1 MCFHVKEKT
10 LVLNGEQV
18 DYITFGKG
26 KKPLVMIQ
34 GLSTRNLKGSG
45 FSLAIAYRI
54 FAKEYT
60 VYWFDR
66 RKNVCE
72 GTTILDLAKDFAKCM
87 DILNIKNAD
96 IFAVSQGGMIAQ
108 ELAIERPDL
117 VRKLVLAVTL
127 CQNNE
132 TVEKVINDWVQMAE
146 QGQMKKLVYDM
157 AEKLYSQAYLKRY
170 KFFMPLLVVLQK
182 PKDVK
187 RFVILA
193 KSCLTC
199 DTAKRLKEIKQPVLV
214 LGGKQDKIVGANAC
228 EKIAQL
234 LKCEIF
240 LYENLGH
247 AVYEE
252 AKDFNKK
259 VLEFFVEK

>member
-1 MCFHVKEKT
+1 MCFNVKEKT
-10 LVLNGEQV
+10 LVLDGEQV

-34 GLSTRNLKGSG
+34 GLSTRNLKGAG

-60 VYWFDR
+60 VFLFDR

-132 TVEKVINDWVQMAE
+132 TVEKVIN
-146 QGQMKKLVYDM
+146 
-157 AEKLYSQAYLKRY
+157 
-170 KFFMPLLVVLQK
+170 
-182 PKDVK
+182 
-187 RFVILA
+187 
-193 KSCLTC
+193 T
-199 DTAKRLKEIKQPVLV
+199 
-214 LGGKQDKIVGANAC
+214 
-228 EKIAQL
+228 
-234 LKCEIF
+234 
-240 LYENLGH
+240 
-247 AVYEE
+247 
-252 AKDFNKK
+252 
-259 VLEFFVEK
+259 

>member
-1 MCFHVKEKT
+1 MT
-10 LVLNGEQV
+10 
-18 DYITFGKG
+18 
-26 KKPLVMIQ
+26 
-34 GLSTRNLKGSG
+34 
-45 FSLAIAYRI
+45 
-54 FAKEYT
+54 
-60 VYWFDR
+60 
-66 RKNVCE
+66 
-72 GTTILDLAKDFAKCM
+72 
-87 DILNIKNAD
+87 
-96 IFAVSQGGMIAQ
+96 
-108 ELAIERPDL
+108 
-117 VRKLVLAVTL
+117 
-127 CQNNE
+127 
-132 TVEKVINDWVQMAE
+132 
-146 QGQMKKLVYDM
+146 KKLVYDM

-199 DTAKRLKEIKQPVLV
+199 DTAERLKEIKQPVLV
-214 LGGKQDKIVGANAC
+214 LGGKNDKVIGQTAC
-228 EKIAQL
+228 EQIAQL